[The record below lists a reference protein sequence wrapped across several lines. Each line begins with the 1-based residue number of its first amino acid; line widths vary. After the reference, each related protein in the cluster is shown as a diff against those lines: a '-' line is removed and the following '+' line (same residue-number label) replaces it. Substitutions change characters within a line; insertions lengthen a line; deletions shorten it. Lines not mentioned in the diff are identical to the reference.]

1 MGIIRHQ
8 FHGCRWESEN
18 SYVTTEFATLWF
30 LPLWPVASHRVLKN
44 KPTVL
49 GNSSS
54 DDDRIN
60 ILPIQWG
67 QALEGWLISFAI
79 LGGLLFISAF
89 LYFVTKFRWSE

>member
-1 MGIIRHQ
+1 MGVIRHQ

-18 SYVTTEFATLWF
+18 SYVTTEFTALWF
-30 LPLWPVASHRVLKN
+30 LPLWPVASHRVIKN
-44 KPTVL
+44 KFGL

-54 DDDRIN
+54 EEQIN

-79 LGGLLFISAF
+79 LGGFIFISVL
-89 LYFVTKFRWSE
+89 LYFVSKFGWSE